1 MFRFGAFCGGH
12 GWSWLFPRPQKSA
25 ANVGRFVFLEL
36 LSSKSSQKKQ
46 LKSKQKRVV
55 LLDILFGL
63 PAFSSP
69 AGASSGDKPW
79 MKEPQS

>member
-55 LLDILFGL
+55 LLDISFGL
-63 PAFSSP
+63 PLLAARLGPHP
-69 AGASSGDKPW
+69 ATNPG
-79 MKEPQS
+79 